1 MLYVDVKFVNM
12 LSPRLRNFKKKNDYL
27 WNASCVFCG
36 DSSKNK
42 LKARMY
48 IYRQKSDLFVRC
60 HNCGHGTNLGNLI
73 KFVDEHL
80 YKEYVLERYKE
91 GATRHN
97 AHKDVGEVLPTFKQ
111 SNGIEEL
118 LTDSILDGLKNFD
131 ELDKVKH
138 PAVNYIAQRK
148 IPREFWHLFYFAPK
162 FKQFVNT
169 VTPKFQ
175 EPIEGDHPR
184 LIIPY
189 FNNAGKCFAFQGRAF
204 GDEEPKYYTIKVDES
219 EEKIYGLDRVDY
231 SKRIYVVEGPIDS
244 LFLPNAVAVSGSS
257 FDTPTIRS
265 LLTNATIVMDNE
277 PRNKDIVKQLAKY
290 IDLGYDVV
298 MYPDT
303 VTEKD
308 INDMIKNG
316 KTTDEI
322 LELINTNTYSG
333 MAAKMRFATWRKCDD
348 DRSKGNRR

>member
-1 MLYVDVKFVNM
+1 MLYVDIKFVNM

-27 WNASCVFCG
+27 WNFSCPMCG

-42 LKARMY
+42 LKARGY
-48 IYRQKSDLFVRC
+48 IYRQKSDLFFRC

-73 KFVDEHL
+73 KFVDDHL

-91 GATRHN
+91 GATRYN
-97 AHKDVGEVLPTFKQ
+97 AHKDVGEVLPTLKQ
-111 SNGIEEL
+111 SNNIEEL
-118 LTDSILDGLKNFD
+118 LTDSVLDGLKRID
-131 ELDKVKH
+131 QMDGH
-138 PAVNYIAQRK
+138 PAQKYIAGRK
-148 IPREFWHLFYFAPK
+148 IPMDKWHLFYFAPQ
-162 FKQFVNT
+162 FKKFVNGI
-169 VTPKFQ
+169 TPKFA
-175 EPIEGDHPR
+175 EPIVDEHPR

-204 GDEEPKYYTIKVDES
+204 GAEEPKYYTIKVDEN

-244 LFLPNAVAVSGSS
+244 LFLPNAIAVSGSS

-265 LLTNATIVMDNE
+265 LLTNATIVIDNE

-290 IDLGYDVV
+290 IDLGYNVV
-298 MYPDT
+298 MYPDS

-308 INDMIKNG
+308 VNDMIMSG
-316 KTTDEI
+316 KTPDEI
-322 LELINTNTYSG
+322 LNIINTNTFSG
-333 MAAKMRFATWRKCDD
+333 MAAKMRFATWRKC
-348 DRSKGNRR
+348 